1 MTESCSSHRPG
12 QANTSSSGATQ
23 AAPIAPVVRVAPAAR
38 IAWCL
43 YNFGVAAWPVVIA
56 TFVWGTYFS
65 TAILRAPDVGAEEWG
80 EALSGAGFVVAVLG
94 PVLGAIADRTGRRK
108 PWLAVFAAAA
118 VAATALLW
126 FSVPEPSAAMR
137 TLVLVAFASI
147 AYEFGL
153 IFYNAMLRDLVPLE
167 RLGRLS
173 GWGWGLGYVGG
184 LACLTIALFA
194 LVKAPSPPFGLGAVP
209 AGPVRAT
216 ALLVALWFALFT
228 LPLFFFVPDRV
239 LPPIAL
245 GRAVGEGLKDL
256 GASLRGLMRERNMLR
271 FLLARMIYADGLN
284 TLFIFGGIY
293 AAGEIGLSLEEVIRF
308 AILINASAGAGA
320 LLLAW
325 LDDWIGSKPTIVLSL
340 AALVA
345 LGGAVLAIHSK
356 PWFWGLGIALGVF
369 VGPAQ
374 ASSRALMARMVP
386 PGKETE
392 MFGLYAL
399 SGTITAFVGPALYGV
414 LSGSF
419 ASQRAGMAVVVA
431 MLALGL
437 ALLLTVR
444 APGSSA
450 ARAASDLPKL

>member
-1 MTESCSSHRPG
+1 MSTTTRSS
-12 QANTSSSGATQ
+12 T
-23 AAPIAPVVRVAPAAR
+23 AAR

-65 TAILRAPDVGAEEWG
+65 TAILGTPNVGAERWG
-80 EALSGAGFVVAVLG
+80 EALSGAGLVVAVLG

-126 FSVPEPSAAMR
+126 FSVPEPRAAVR
-137 TLVLVAFASI
+137 TLGLVALASI

-153 IFYNAMLRDLVPLE
+153 IFYNAMLRNLVPLE

-184 LACLTIALFA
+184 LACLSIALFA
-194 LVKAPSPPFGLGAVP
+194 LVKAPTPPFGLAAVP

-216 ALLVALWFALFT
+216 ALLVAFWFALFT

-325 LDDWIGSKPTIVLSL
+325 VDDRSARSRPSSCRLRPSSPSAVPCSPSIASHGSGDWASR
-340 AALVA
+340 
-345 LGGAVLAIHSK
+345 S
-356 PWFWGLGIALGVF
+356 
-369 VGPAQ
+369 
-374 ASSRALMARMVP
+374 ASSWARP
-386 PGKETE
+386 RP
-392 MFGLYAL
+392 
-399 SGTITAFVGPALYGV
+399 
-414 LSGSF
+414 
-419 ASQRAGMAVVVA
+419 RAGPSW
-431 MLALGL
+431 
-437 ALLLTVR
+437 R
-444 APGSSA
+444 AWCRRARRPRCSASTRSPAPSPPSSA
-450 ARAASDLPKL
+450 PPSTAS